1 MIQKRFM
8 KSEEISVL
16 SAMMTAKSFL
26 PLGSNHNLWRFCLY
40 LSIFHPP
47 STRCAPHKNTQQA
60 ARCHRL
66 IHGNRFCCLPF
77 TDPKLF
83 HWATRILQNFR
94 GIQHQL
100 GTNNGISQDLTLST
114 SRISRAC
121 ENGWKMMGFLKP
133 CNSLQ
138 LNSTR
143 RS

>member
-8 KSEEISVL
+8 KSEEILVL
-16 SAMMTAKSFL
+16 SAMMTAKSL
-26 PLGSNHNLWRFCLY
+26 CQLGQITDLWRGCLY

-47 STRCAPHKNTQQA
+47 SLNKHSPNKNTQQA

-66 IHGNRFCCLPF
+66 IHGNGFCCLPF

-83 HWATRILQNFR
+83 HWATRILACR

-121 ENGWKMMGFLKP
+121 ENGWKMMGVSQVLQR
-133 CNSLQ
+133 LQ